1 MEYGD
6 WTRYKVL
13 DLKVDTTDVLVV
25 EIDVTID
32 KLVVD
37 DDTTDNLIVNKID
50 TIKVLVAVNDTTDN
64 QIVVKVGVID
74 ELNVDK
80 DDSID

>member
-1 MEYGD
+1 MEIEQG
-6 WTRYKVL
+6 TIVKVS

-64 QIVVKVGVID
+64 QIVVKVGVIG
-74 ELNVDK
+74 ELNIDK
-80 DDSID
+80 VDSID